1 MFTRKGAFFGWTHD
15 ISSSIKPN
23 FKMPVTLRGAPERK
37 DWETAV
43 FLHYD
48 VTVITS

>member
-1 MFTRKGAFFGWTHD
+1 MFTRKGAFFEWTHD

-23 FKMPVTLRGAPERK
+23 FKMPVTLGGAPERR
-37 DWETAV
+37 DRDTAV

-48 VTVITS
+48 VIVITS